1 MSTFLPEFFTL
12 IQVIEGEEVS
22 EDVDGTT
29 VSGKFAIGG
38 QLHFHLE
45 THSTICKPN
54 EEGGLDV
61 TCSTQY
67 IDSVQRTI
75 ATTLGIKESTINM
88 SVRRLGGAFGGKVQI
103 IPISGKDPFPTYKI
117 YIECEMNH
125 KLIGV

>member
-1 MSTFLPEFFTL
+1 M
-12 IQVIEGEEVS
+12 S

-75 ATTLGIKESTINM
+75 STTLGIKESTINM

-103 IPISGKDPFPTYKI
+103 SHNFRRGTR
-117 YIECEMNH
+117 
-125 KLIGV
+125 GVGWFNE

>member
-1 MSTFLPEFFTL
+1 MCS
-12 IQVIEGEEVS
+12 QVVEGEEVS
-22 EDVDGTT
+22 EDADGTT
-29 VSGKFAIGG
+29 VSGKFAIGS

-45 THSTICKPN
+45 THSTICRCSHIIVLRIVSRPN

-88 SVRRLGGAFGGKVQI
+88 SVRRLGGAFGGKV
-103 IPISGKDPFPTYKI
+103 
-117 YIECEMNH
+117 
-125 KLIGV
+125 

>member
-1 MSTFLPEFFTL
+1 M
-12 IQVIEGEEVS
+12 
-22 EDVDGTT
+22 
-29 VSGKFAIGG
+29 SGKFAIGS

-45 THSTICKPN
+45 THSTICRCGDIIVIVLCIVSRPN

-88 SVRRLGGAFGGKVQI
+88 SVRRLGGAFGGKV
-103 IPISGKDPFPTYKI
+103 
-117 YIECEMNH
+117 
-125 KLIGV
+125 

>member
-1 MSTFLPEFFTL
+1 M
-12 IQVIEGEEVS
+12 
-22 EDVDGTT
+22 
-29 VSGKFAIGG
+29 SGKFAIGS

-45 THSTICKPN
+45 THSTICRCSHIIVIVLCIVSRPN

-88 SVRRLGGAFGGKVQI
+88 SVRRLGGAFGGKV
-103 IPISGKDPFPTYKI
+103 
-117 YIECEMNH
+117 
-125 KLIGV
+125 